1 MEQQINL
8 NNHENGTDFSSNE
21 NLHSEVAIAS
31 PKLRLYG
38 FLLDALP
45 FVVMV
50 LILAGLTYLLD
61 NGNMGNIEQNPF
73 IYLFAIIVLFI
84 AVVNI
89 MLIIYRGQTLGKHW
103 LNIAIVKDD
112 TGVKIGFWR
121 YTLLREFIGRNLVIG
136 YIPLI
141 QIIVYPFYFIIDHAM
156 IFGEDRKTIHDM
168 IAGTKVIIL
177 PENKKR
183 KKFIDLERI

>member
-1 MEQQINL
+1 MEEQINT
-8 NNHENGTDFSSNE
+8 NNQESAIGSLPSDHSASSN
-21 NLHSEVAIAS
+21 AIAS
-31 PKLRLYG
+31 PKLRLYA

-84 AVVNI
+84 GIINI

>member
-1 MEQQINL
+1 MEEQKNL
-8 NNHENGTDFSSNE
+8 NNQESVAFFPSSGE
-21 NLHSEVAIAS
+21 AVIAS
-31 PKLRLYG
+31 PKLRFYA

-45 FVVMV
+45 FFVMG
-50 LILAGLTYLLD
+50 LILVGLAYLLN
-61 NGNMGNIEQNPF
+61 NGNIGNIEQNPF
-73 IYLFAIIVLFI
+73 AYLFTIIVLFI
-84 AVVNI
+84 AVANI

-141 QIIVYPFYFIIDHAM
+141 QIIVYPFYF
-156 IFGEDRKTIHDM
+156 
-168 IAGTKVIIL
+168 
-177 PENKKR
+177 
-183 KKFIDLERI
+183 